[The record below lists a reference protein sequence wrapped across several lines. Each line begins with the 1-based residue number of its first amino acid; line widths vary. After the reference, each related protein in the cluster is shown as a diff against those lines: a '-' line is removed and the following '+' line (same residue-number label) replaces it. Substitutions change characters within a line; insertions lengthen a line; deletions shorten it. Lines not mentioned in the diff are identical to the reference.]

1 MAIDV
6 KAKAIVVCSVSGKTA
21 MLVSRFRTPV
31 NIIGMTTDRKIWRRL
46 SMSWGVTPV
55 MAEQFPDV
63 NVMFYYAKKAAI
75 EVLDLQPGDNLLLTG
90 GPVGGKQGNTNTIK
104 LEVV

>member
-1 MAIDV
+1 
-6 KAKAIVVCSVSGKTA
+6 
-21 MLVSRFRTPV
+21 MLFR
-31 NIIGMTTDRKIWRRL
+31 
-46 SMSWGVTPV
+46 SGVTPV

-90 GPVGGKQGNTNTIK
+90 GPVGGGQGNTNTIK